1 MGGCY
6 GTEDLNPECG
16 KENLNPET
24 SRLEKS
30 RPEVNRAETEKNSI
44 GKYKVLRLLGEGG
57 EGSVYLARDEDLQ
70 RMAAVKHLGKSR
82 REAEWLQKLE
92 HPMLPVIYEL
102 LWDESWYLVME
113 YIRGITLRRYI
124 DENGYACEEQVCTWI
139 EQLLDVTEYLHT
151 MKPPV
156 IYRDFKPD
164 NIIVCP
170 DGHIRLVDFGA
181 AVLRNYGSQDHIVM
195 AVTQGY
201 AAPEQLGLTGIGAY
215 ADERSDIYALG
226 KVLYY
231 MMTGADPAKPP
242 YASLPVQDYQPFVS
256 KKLERVIRKCME
268 EDPAQRYRSAE
279 EVRTHLRKCKKRKYG
294 LQRRHFIRGVEKK
307 VWLTEMQEEI
317 CYYPYRRD
325 YLNRNV
331 NRNNE

>member
-1 MGGCY
+1 MGGCF
-6 GTEDLNPECG
+6 GTEDLKPECG

-181 AVLRNYGSQDHIVM
+181 AVLRNYGFLAVGFDVRYPLLHGAV
-195 AVTQGY
+195 VTQIY
-201 AAPEQLGLTGIGAY
+201 LQRLLLGTLGGIGPVTFGRFL
-215 ADERSDIYALG
+215 DTIHIG
-226 KVLYY
+226 VLP
-231 MMTGADPAKPP
+231 PA
-242 YASLPVQDYQPFVS
+242 
-256 KKLERVIRKCME
+256 
-268 EDPAQRYRSAE
+268 
-279 EVRTHLRKCKKRKYG
+279 
-294 LQRRHFIRGVEKK
+294 
-307 VWLTEMQEEI
+307 
-317 CYYPYRRD
+317 YPYLFEIVSVVMVVKGVD
-325 YLNRNV
+325 CEYLLFLYRCQTEYGGNV
-331 NRNNE
+331 IVSVLEFGLVK